1 MSEAVTTAHE
11 IVITRVLPAPRELVW
26 RAWTDPDHLARWWGA
41 RGWSTAPADVTVDV
55 RPGGIFKVG
64 STSDEDQ
71 TEMTTHGV
79 FREDEPPEWLLLN
92 VADDDTWD
100 ESAFSELSQAAPTY
114 VKTEMVLRVTV
125 QTSDEARRQAEAG
138 LTSAIDRLEEALR

>member
-41 RGWSTAPADVTVDV
+41 RGWSTAPADVTVDP
-55 RPGGIFKVG
+55 RPGGIFRVG
-64 STSDEDQ
+64 SRSDEHGA
-71 TEMTTHGV
+71 EMTTEGV
-79 FREDEPPEWLLLN
+79 VREVDPPHRLVLDEPAEDSWHDGA
-92 VADDDTWD
+92 V
-100 ESAFSELSQAAPTY
+100 SELTLTERPDGQ
-114 VKTEMVLRVTV
+114 TEMVLRVTV

-138 LTSAIDRLEEALR
+138 LTSAIDRLAEALR

>member
-11 IVITRVLPAPRELVW
+11 IVITRILPAPRELVW
-26 RAWTDPDHLARWWGA
+26 RAWTDPDHLALWWGA
-41 RGWSTAPADVTVDV
+41 RGWSTAPSDVTVDP
-55 RPGGIFKVG
+55 RPGGIFNVG

-79 FREDEPPEWLLLN
+79 FREVDPPHRLVLDEPG
-92 VADDDTWD
+92 DDAWHDG
-100 ESAFSELSQAAPTY
+100 AVSELTLAERPDGQ
-114 VKTEMVLRVTV
+114 TEMVLRVTV
-125 QTSDEARRQAEAG
+125 HTSDEALRQAEAG